1 MDVNGQDHICKQT
14 YALLIAPVKP
24 SEKTYKKMCNSF
36 DEKQGKRWMRCLIL
50 LFFFVSMHLRKGSHD
65 LKTKK
70 KKTNKKEVCPK
81 MRWPGIEP
89 GSIAWKATMLTIIPP
104 TLLVNKTSQLIV
116 SIPKGPC
123 IDNRMFYLHHDMG
136 KFPRKET

>member
-1 MDVNGQDHICKQT
+1 MVRTIFVSKHMHCWRV
-14 YALLIAPVKP
+14 LIAPVKP

-36 DEKQGKRWMRCLIL
+36 DEKQGKRCLIV
-50 LFFFVSMHLRKGSHD
+50 LFVFVSIHLRKGSDD

-70 KKTNKKEVCPK
+70 GRKNEACQK

-104 TLLVNKTSQLIV
+104 TLLVNKASQLIV
-116 SIPKGPC
+116 LIPKGPC
-123 IDNRMFYLHHDMG
+123 IDN
-136 KFPRKET
+136 T